1 MPHTSRKHY
10 ITPPEQLEL
19 RILPTVKVNFNEKNG
34 LLKITGDNEGNRVD
48 VEGFGTPGNVEV
60 FVDGNSVGQF
70 TGLKNIKANLKGGN
84 DLLVLEAF
92 QFSGNVTAKFG
103 SGADELDMDNAAT
116 AVNEVLDI
124 GGFLKADL
132 GNDPGDFVELDDEI
146 RILLDVT
153 LLGVAD
159 VDFDGDGTTRN
170 FEPGDITFFSDL
182 TIKFS
187 GFGDTNGDGLEFDC
201 DNLNVSGT
209 TLLDGS
215 NNAENIELT
224 DCRFQIDFNADL
236 NGGDDFINMNNG
248 AADSSRFLGIAIFDG
263 GAGND
268 TFLLGNDNSF
278 LDPETV
284 LNFETVV

>member
-1 MPHTSRKHY
+1 MPRRTRKHQ
-10 ITPPEQLEL
+10 IAPAEQLEL
-19 RILPTVKVNFNEKNG
+19 RILPTVKVNFNPNNG
-34 LLKITGDNEGNRVD
+34 LLKITGDNDSNRVD
-48 VEGFGTPGNVEV
+48 VEGLGTPGNVEV

-84 DLLVLEAF
+84 DLLVLEAL
-92 QFSGNVTAKFG
+92 QIDGSVTAKFG
-103 SGADELDMDNAAT
+103 AGADELDMDNAAT
-116 AVNEVLDI
+116 TVTEKIDI
-124 GGFLKADL
+124 DGFLKADM
-132 GNDPGDFVELDDEI
+132 GNDPGDFVEMDDQI
-146 RILLDVT
+146 DILLDVT

-159 VDFDGDGTTRN
+159 VDFDGNGTTRN
-170 FEPGDITFFSDL
+170 YETGDITFFSDL

-201 DNLNVSGT
+201 DNLNVSGL

-215 NNAENIELT
+215 NNSENIELT
-224 DCRFQIDFNADL
+224 DCRFQRDFTADL

-248 AADSSRFLGIAIFDG
+248 AADSSRFIGVAIFNG

-278 LDPETV
+278 LVPETV